1 MMEIR
6 SYKKLNDEFVKLG
19 DISDKNL
26 EALFKLSL
34 ETVTNLYKFEKMSNK
49 QIKEELKKET
59 GKFSLAYLKN
69 LRTILSEKKEYLKN
83 ADEIKKRQRYI
94 FNLTLDKYKKGPLK

>member
-26 EALFKLSL
+26 EALFKISL

-49 QIKEELKKET
+49 QIKEEVKKET
-59 GKFSLAYLKN
+59 GKFSLTYLKN

-94 FNLTLDKYKKGPLK
+94 FNLTLDKYKKEPVK